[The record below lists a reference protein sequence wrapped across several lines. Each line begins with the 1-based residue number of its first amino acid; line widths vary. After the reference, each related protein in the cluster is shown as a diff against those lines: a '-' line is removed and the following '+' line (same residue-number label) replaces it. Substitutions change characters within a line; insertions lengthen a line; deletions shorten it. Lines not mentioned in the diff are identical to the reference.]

1 MSYDQT
7 KSEVEA
13 LLQAGEFP
21 FRCEFTLREL
31 ARYWER
37 DAEAG
42 GPVGAIIRD
51 RLAAAPEL
59 LDPITDRVVIDRHR
73 PLVDLM
79 MSAVFPAAFQ
89 EETIGAALVPF
100 HLPFTRCRNG

>member
-21 FRCEFTLREL
+21 FRCEFTLHEL